1 MNPLAIESRHTNP
14 VDFSVIRRHNN
25 SMNMTRETMVERMQ
39 ASDKASDGL
48 FIVAVKTTGI
58 YCLPSCRPARKP
70 KPENV
75 EFYATPEQAKA
86 RGFRACKLCKPDDF
100 YSGHHA
106 DEALMEGLVAEITR
120 DPGAF
125 NSVNALADA
134 AGVSLS
140 RLHGLFRT
148 HYHATPADVLT
159 RLRIAAARKMLLSSD
174 RQVGEIAYEIGFESL
189 SAFNENFRRYAAISP
204 LKYRQMLSRPCFD
217 LSLPDGY
224 PTSAVLRF
232 LGRDQRS
239 LTERVQGH
247 TYTTA
252 FRVGS
257 ADDCQ
262 TVLIRVEFAPAAV
275 RCHVVSASTLSPAM
289 LQQAHECLLAT
300 LGLSYDPARFESHAR
315 SSAEMSQLVLQ
326 QRGLRVPLIADT
338 FDGLVWAIA
347 GQQITLAFAAT
358 LRRRLVERVC
368 AEIGD
373 GIYEPPAAAAVARLE
388 IGDLTN
394 LSFSQSKAQYLIGA
408 ARLVRDGQLP
418 LMSMAGMS
426 TTRIERTLREVRGIG
441 PWSANYLMMRCFGFL
456 DCVPV
461 GDTGL
466 TMSLKRVFALEE
478 RPGKDETMALMNRF
492 SPYRTLATFHLWHS
506 LHASDFSEKI

>member
-1 MNPLAIESRHTNP
+1 
-14 VDFSVIRRHNN
+14 
-25 SMNMTRETMVERMQ
+25 MVERMQ
-39 ASDKASDGL
+39 ASGKTSDGL
-48 FIVAVKTTGI
+48 FIVGVKTTGI
-58 YCLPSCRPARKP
+58 YCLPSCRPARRP

-75 EFYATPEQAKA
+75 EFYATAEEAKA
-86 RGFRACKLCKPDDF
+86 NGFRACKLCKPDDF

-106 DEALMEGLVAEITR
+106 DETLMEGLVAGVAL

-125 NSVNALADA
+125 KSVNTLAA
-134 AGVSLS
+134 VAGVSLS

-204 LKYRQMLSRPCFD
+204 LKYRQMLSRPCFE

-232 LGRDQRS
+232 LGRDQSS
-239 LTERVQGH
+239 LTERVQGR

-252 FRVGS
+252 FRVGG

-262 TVLIRVEFAPAAV
+262 TVLIRVEFAPGAAH
-275 RCHVVSASTLSPAM
+275 CHVMSPSPLSPVM
-289 LQQAHECLLAT
+289 LQQVHEYLLAA
-300 LGLSYDPARFESHAR
+300 LGLSYDPARFESQVQ
-315 SSAEMSQLVLQ
+315 SSAEMSRLVLQ
-326 QRGLRVPLIADT
+326 QRGLRVPLIADP

-347 GQQITLAFAAT
+347 GQQITLAFAST

-373 GIYEPPAAAAVARLE
+373 GIYEPLSAAAVAGLE
-388 IGDLTN
+388 TADLTK
-394 LSFSQSKAQYLIGA
+394 LSFSNSKAQYLIGA
-408 ARLVRDGQLP
+408 ARLVVNGQLP
-418 LMSMAGMS
+418 LVSMNGMS
-426 TTRIERTLREVRGIG
+426 ATRIERTLLAVRGIG
-441 PWSANYLMMRCFGFL
+441 PWSASYLMMRCFGFL

-466 TMSLKRVFALEE
+466 TMGLKRVFALEE
-478 RPGKDETMALMNRF
+478 RPGKAETIALMSRF

-506 LHASDFSEKI
+506 LHAAD